1 MVNPVVAMV
10 DTADLIIA
18 GNGDINLKN
27 ETLTLTIGTSAR
39 TVGVADLV
47 VPILITGTLKSPEA
61 IPDPLEGTKN
71 LSSGLLSLINPV
83 NAVDTVFGTDILG
96 GNKPPCALAFE
107 KIADT
112 KAPADL
118 TLTAEQS
125 KNSGLIGSTAKGAG
139 NILESIGSGIKNLF
153 GGESD

>member
-1 MVNPVVAMV
+1 MV
-10 DTADLIIA
+10 DTGDLVIA
-18 GNGDINLKN
+18 GSGDINLKD

-39 TVGVADLV
+39 TIGVADLV
-47 VPILITGTLKSPEA
+47 VPILVTGTLKSPQV
-61 IPDPLEGTKN
+61 IPDPVEGTKN
-71 LSSGLLSLINPV
+71 LSTGLLSLINPV

-107 KIADT
+107 IVADT

-118 TLTAEQS
+118 TLTKEQAT
-125 KNSGLIGSTAKGAG
+125 KSGLIGGTAKGVG

-153 GGESD
+153 GGKSE